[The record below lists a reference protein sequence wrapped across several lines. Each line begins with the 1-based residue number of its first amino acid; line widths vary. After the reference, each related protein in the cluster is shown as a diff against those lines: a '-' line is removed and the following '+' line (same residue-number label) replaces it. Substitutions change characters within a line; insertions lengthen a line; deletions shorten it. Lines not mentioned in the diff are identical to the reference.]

1 MDQVKDKGNR
11 KTVENILSVKSENTE
26 DISPVN
32 SEKINIINSIYK
44 TDEYLRS
51 CIEGILFISETTVS
65 IGEISSTLEITERK
79 TEKILNEL
87 EREYLD
93 KNRGFILRKVAGGY
107 RLYSNPAISD
117 ILKVFV
123 KSNIRT
129 YISQAALE
137 TIAIIC
143 YRQPVTR
150 TQIAEIRG
158 VRTDSVI
165 LTLVD
170 KGLIKEAGR
179 LKEPGNPILYKTSEK
194 LLEIMGINN
203 IKDLPLLQNFEDKNL
218 EDKNSQDKNNDEES

>member
-1 MDQVKDKGNR
+1 M
-11 KTVENILSVKSENTE
+11 TENNKFNDAL
-26 DISPVN
+26 PVS

-44 TDEYLRS
+44 TDDWLKS
-51 CIEGILFISETTVS
+51 CVEGILFISEATVS

-79 TEKILNEL
+79 TEKILDEL
-87 EREYLD
+87 EKEYLD

-194 LLEIMGINN
+194 LLEIMGINS
-203 IKDLPLLQNFEDKNL
+203 IKDLPGLQNFEDKNF
-218 EDKNSQDKNNDEES
+218 EDKNNEEES

>member
-1 MDQVKDKGNR
+1 MDQIKDNSNIETGENMLPHAKG
-11 KTVENILSVKSENTE
+11 ENIE
-26 DISPVN
+26 DGLPV
-32 SEKINIINSIYK
+32 SGERIDLINSIYK
-44 TDEYLRS
+44 TDEYLKS
-51 CIEGILFISETTVS
+51 CIEGILFISEATVS
-65 IGEISSTLEITERK
+65 VGEISSTLEITERK
-79 TEKILNEL
+79 TEKILDEL
-87 EREYLD
+87 EKEYLD

-194 LLEIMGINN
+194 LLEIMGINS
-203 IKDLPLLQNFEDKNL
+203 IKDLPPLQNFEDKNS
-218 EDKNSQDKNNDEES
+218 EDKNNGEES

>member
-1 MDQVKDKGNR
+1 MKSFDDEINKEAIENKLLTQD
-11 KTVENILSVKSENTE
+11 ENIESEATAG
-26 DISPVN
+26 I
-32 SEKINIINSIYK
+32 EKNNILNGIYK
-44 TDEYLRS
+44 TDEYLKS
-51 CIEGILFISETTVS
+51 CIEGILFISEATVS
-65 IGEISSTLEITERK
+65 IGEISSALEITERK

-93 KNRGFILRKVAGGY
+93 RNGGFILRKIAGGY

-137 TIAIIC
+137 TIAIVC
-143 YRQPVTR
+143 YKQPVTR

-165 LTLVD
+165 LTLVE

-203 IKDLPLLQNFEDKNL
+203 IKDLPPLQNFENKNS
-218 EDKNSQDKNNDEES
+218 EDKNSEEES

>member
-1 MDQVKDKGNR
+1 MDQFKHNGN
-11 KTVENILSVKSENTE
+11 KETGKSMTPAQDINDE
-26 DISPVN
+26 DGFPVS
-32 SEKINIINSIYK
+32 SERINLINGIYK
-44 TDEYLRS
+44 TDDYIKS
-51 CIEGILFISETTVS
+51 CIEGILFISETPVS

-79 TEKILNEL
+79 TEKILNDL

-93 KNRGFILRKVAGGY
+93 KNRGFILRKIAGGY
-107 RLYSNPAISD
+107 RFYSNPAISD

-194 LLEIMGINN
+194 LLEILGINN
-203 IKDLPLLQNFEDKNL
+203 IKDLPQLENFEDKN
-218 EDKNSQDKNNDEES
+218 NEEEG

>member
-1 MDQVKDKGNR
+1 MDQIKNNSNLETGENNLPVQG
-11 KTVENILSVKSENTE
+11 ENIEDGFPVSSER
-26 DISPVN
+26 
-32 SEKINIINSIYK
+32 INIINGIYK
-44 TDEYLRS
+44 TDDWLKS
-51 CIEGILFISETTVS
+51 CIEGILFISEATVS
-65 IGEISSTLEITERK
+65 VGEISSTLEITERK

-87 EREYLD
+87 EKEYLD

-194 LLEIMGINN
+194 LLEIMGINS
-203 IKDLPLLQNFEDKNL
+203 IKDLPLLQNFEDKNF
-218 EDKNSQDKNNDEES
+218 EDKNNEEES

>member
-1 MDQVKDKGNR
+1 MDQIKDNSNIETGENVLPTKG
-11 KTVENILSVKSENTE
+11 ENIEDGLSVSSER
-26 DISPVN
+26 
-32 SEKINIINSIYK
+32 INIINSIYN
-44 TDEYLRS
+44 TDEYLKS
-51 CIEGILFISETTVS
+51 CIEGILFISEATVS

-79 TEKILNEL
+79 TEKILGEL

-194 LLEIMGINN
+194 LLEIMGINS
-203 IKDLPLLQNFEDKNL
+203 IKDLPGLQNFEDKNS
-218 EDKNSQDKNNDEES
+218 EDKNNEEES

>member
-1 MDQVKDKGNR
+1 MDQIKDNSNIETGEN
-11 KTVENILSVKSENTE
+11 TLPIQGENIE
-26 DISPVN
+26 DGLPVSN
-32 SEKINIINSIYK
+32 ERIDLINGIYK
-44 TDEYLRS
+44 TDDYLKS

-194 LLEIMGINN
+194 LLEIMGINS
-203 IKDLPLLQNFEDKNL
+203 IKDLPGLQNFENKNFEDKNN
-218 EDKNSQDKNNDEES
+218 EEES

>member
-1 MDQVKDKGNR
+1 MIENNKFNIEENVLPAKD
-11 KTVENILSVKSENTE
+11 ENIEDGFPVSSER
-26 DISPVN
+26 
-32 SEKINIINSIYK
+32 INLINGIYK
-44 TDEYLRS
+44 TDDYLKS

-137 TIAIIC
+137 TIAIVC

-194 LLEIMGINN
+194 LLEIMGINS
-203 IKDLPLLQNFEDKNL
+203 IKDLPLLQNFEDKKS
-218 EDKNSQDKNNDEES
+218 EDKNNGEES

>member
-1 MDQVKDKGNR
+1 MLPPQG
-11 KTVENILSVKSENTE
+11 ENIEEGLPVSSER
-26 DISPVN
+26 
-32 SEKINIINSIYK
+32 INIINGIYK
-44 TDEYLRS
+44 TDDYLKS
-51 CIEGILFISETTVS
+51 CIEGILFISEATVS
-65 IGEISSTLEITERK
+65 VGEISSTLEITERK

-194 LLEIMGINN
+194 LLEIIGINN
-203 IKDLPLLQNFEDKNL
+203 IKDLPDLQNFEDKNF
-218 EDKNSQDKNNDEES
+218 EDKNNEEES

>member
-1 MDQVKDKGNR
+1 MDQIKDNR
-11 KTVENILSVKSENTE
+11 SRETGENVLPAQGEDSE
-26 DISPVN
+26 DGLPVS

-44 TDEYLRS
+44 TDDWLKS
-51 CIEGILFISETTVS
+51 CIEGILFISEATVS

-79 TEKILNEL
+79 TEKILGEL

-194 LLEIMGINN
+194 LLEIMGINS
-203 IKDLPLLQNFEDKNL
+203 IKDLPGLQNFEDKKS
-218 EDKNSQDKNNDEES
+218 EDKNNGEES

>member
-1 MDQVKDKGNR
+1 MLPVQG
-11 KTVENILSVKSENTE
+11 ENIEDGFPVSSER
-26 DISPVN
+26 
-32 SEKINIINSIYK
+32 INIINGIYK
-44 TDEYLRS
+44 TDEYLKS

-194 LLEIMGINN
+194 LLEIMGINS
-203 IKDLPLLQNFEDKNL
+203 IKDLPGLQNFEDKNF
-218 EDKNSQDKNNDEES
+218 EDKNNEEES

>member
-1 MDQVKDKGNR
+1 MLPDKG
-11 KTVENILSVKSENTE
+11 ENIE
-26 DISPVN
+26 DGSPVS
-32 SEKINIINSIYK
+32 SERINLINGIYK
-44 TDEYLRS
+44 TDDYLKS
-51 CIEGILFISETTVS
+51 CIEGILFISEATVS

-194 LLEIMGINN
+194 LLEIMGINS
-203 IKDLPLLQNFEDKNL
+203 IKDLPGLQNFEDKNF
-218 EDKNSQDKNNDEES
+218 EDKNNEEES